1 MNVENPNL
9 PADRQDVGE
18 PYKEYIEY
26 LGYGVKEGYI
36 DESVA
41 KEIIDNEEWEVVE
54 QMMFRGEEIAN
65 DKGD

>member
-9 PADRQDVGE
+9 PADRQGVGE

-36 DESVA
+36 DEGVA
-41 KEIIDNEEWEVVE
+41 LEILKNEEWEKVE
-54 QMMFRGEEIAN
+54 EMMFKGEELAN
-65 DKGD
+65 YKGD